1 MADTAHV
8 SSIEAIESFRAS
20 LIVYLSKMR
29 PLLEDACDEVARTRE
44 WLRTDRRIFWEN
56 QVRRRTKA
64 LEQAQQ
70 ALFSAELTHLRA
82 PSSAELI
89 AVQKARRAAGE
100 ADEKLRRV
108 KRWAMDFDNR
118 LDPLVKQIEA
128 LQTML
133 IHDGP
138 KAVMYLGQI
147 ATTLEAYAERGARF
161 QPPAM
166 AAAADGAANETQ
178 PPEVGLATA
187 ADAAEASK
195 ESIL

>member
-56 QVRRRTKA
+56 QVRRRTKD

-82 PSSAELI
+82 PSSTELI

-147 ATTLEAYAERGARF
+147 ATTLEAYADRGARF

-166 AAAADGAANETQ
+166 AAAPDGAANETQ
-178 PPEVGLATA
+178 PPQASLTPAADTA
-187 ADAAEASK
+187 AASN